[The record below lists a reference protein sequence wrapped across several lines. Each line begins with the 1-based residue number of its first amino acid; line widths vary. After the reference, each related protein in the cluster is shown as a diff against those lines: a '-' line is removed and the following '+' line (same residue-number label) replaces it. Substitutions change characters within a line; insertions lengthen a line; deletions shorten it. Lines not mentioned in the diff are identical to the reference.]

1 MRVPI
6 SLSAKPISFFLPFR
20 CLCLCLLYGGF
31 EDEVQLAIVEVTG
44 RLAFEL
50 AVVAEGLVERTR
62 DRTRRQQRHA
72 RVWRPRK
79 SRCAMDLL
87 QLHGEGRDTEKRV
100 MVREERDTA
109 NRQLGDDAD
118 VFKSRSAYVITHTSS
133 SRRGSGGLLPFTMV
147 SDCIVYVPASQDQR
161 SGLLLGLYALRKRQ
175 GLTTRG
181 E

>member
-1 MRVPI
+1 MRCTTPLSSHI
-6 SLSAKPISFFLPFR
+6 PSASRHSSLGSRLTLSAQLI
-20 CLCLCLLYGGF
+20 LLLIH
-31 EDEVQLAIVEVTG
+31 EG
-44 RLAFEL
+44 RGPDLKL
-50 AVVAEGLVERTR
+50 TLIAEGLVERTR

-118 VFKSRSAYVITHTSS
+118 VFKSRSAYVIAHTSS